1 MTNQTPYDELLIVEQ
16 AKQGAVNAQKVIK
29 FLQTAKNNKIADSV
43 IDEVGAIVVGYLLEN
58 TPGQDKQDS
67 IDQENVSTNHKAYW
81 DAIWENV
88 VSPFLKPGTAY
99 GDRMFDKNI
108 GFADVCEYIYNKMVV
123 KGKLRDLR
131 SRRYVLS
138 FIIEYVQ
145 AYIRRKCEYRS
156 VQEDESLSI
165 ESLPGGVEHLLTV
178 EEDDFED
185 TQLQYNYAYLR
196 ESFDILWQ
204 KNPRKAVAYLLK
216 YVNNLSAREIK
227 LFMGLASE
235 NYVYQVLHDTT
246 EDMKK
251 LYMSVEETLG
261 QLRIFRISELID
273 RLGSNHSLAQMLAE
287 NNNHLKKYLSRKTK
301 AFARET
307 GMSDEDIQE
316 LQESI
321 QYIGKAFCI
330 KFRSDFSKT
339 NEKYWVAK
347 VVIGDLSADSKSKNI
362 IYEDSMLPVSVR
374 GKAAKLIPEGVL
386 DIFDTS
392 LIVSEG
398 KANCK
403 MDDMQKNLTSNKVS
417 LETPDHGVVPGHLSF

>member
-1 MTNQTPYDELLIVEQ
+1 MKNQTLQEELIIVEL
-16 AKQGAVNAQKVIK
+16 AKQGAANAQKVVK
-29 FLQTAKNNKIADSV
+29 FLQTAKDNKIADSV
-43 IDEVGAIVVGYLLEN
+43 IDEVGAIVVEYLLEN
-58 TPGQDKQDS
+58 TTGQDKQDS
-67 IDQENVSTNHKAYW
+67 IDQENVSTTHKAYW

-88 VSPFLKPGTAY
+88 ISPFLKPGTAY

-108 GFADVCEYIYNKMVV
+108 GFSDVCEYIYNKMVV

-131 SRRYVLS
+131 SKRYVLS

-156 VQEDESLSI
+156 SYEDELISI
-165 ESLPGGVEHLLTV
+165 ESMPGGIEHLAV
-178 EEDDFED
+178 EDDFDEQD
-185 TQLQYNYAYLR
+185 LQSNYDYLHG
-196 ESFDILWQ
+196 SFDILWQ

-216 YVNNLSAREIK
+216 YVNKLSAREIK

-273 RLGSNHSLAQMLAE
+273 HLGSNNSFSQMLAE
-287 NNNHLKKYLSRKTK
+287 HNECLKKYLSRSTKT
-301 AFARET
+301 FAKET
-307 GMSDEDIQE
+307 GMGEEDIQD

-321 QYIGKAFCI
+321 KYIGKAFCI
-330 KFRSDFSKT
+330 KFRSDVSKT

-347 VVIGDLSADSKSKNI
+347 VAFGDLSADSKSKNI
-362 IYEDSMLPVSVR
+362 IYKDSEIPVSVR
-374 GKAAKLIPEGVL
+374 GKAMKLIPEGVL
-386 DIFDTS
+386 DIFETS

-398 KANCK
+398 KASCK
-403 MDDMQKNLTSNKVS
+403 MEDIQKNLTSNKIS